1 MGEDRSRR
9 DEIEQRLKATE
20 ERFRIAQVAGG
31 IGWFE
36 WDLVTDA
43 WECTPHVAILFGFDP
58 ERPRPL
64 FGDWRSAIFID
75 DVPKLRS
82 AIEVASERGSPY
94 YVEFRVTHPDGRV
107 HWIAGKGEITKD
119 EIAQARRVAGVYYEI
134 SERKALEAQLLGFNE
149 SLEARVADRA
159 RQLTATA
166 GRLEETER
174 RFHLLIDAVTDYAI
188 FMLDTAGNVV
198 SWNPGAERIKGYS
211 SAEILGQHF
220 SRFYTEDDSQ
230 KGVPRIALATA
241 EQTGKY
247 EAEGWRC
254 RKDGTTF
261 MASVVINAIRD
272 VSGRLLG
279 FAKITRDITQR
290 TATEDQLR
298 QAQKME
304 AVGQLTGGVAH
315 DFNNLLTVIMGNLEH
330 LDRILPPTQPSQR
343 IIAAAL
349 RGASRAA
356 MLTHRLLAFSRRQPL
371 VPEILSVNKLVAGMS
386 DLMRRTLGEAILI
399 EAVLAGG
406 LWPTLA
412 DSNQL
417 ENALINLA
425 INARDAMPEGG
436 KLTIETSNTH
446 LDESYARMHGEVQP
460 GQYVGIFVTDTGIG
474 MAPETVAHAFEP
486 FFTTKEIGQGT
497 GLGLSQVYGFIKQS
511 DGHVKIYSEV
521 GEGTT
526 VKLYLPRHRGAED
539 VTDDR
544 QETKRLPQGRS
555 ELVLV
560 VEDDPD
566 VRDYTVEMVGD
577 LGYSVLSAP
586 DGASALR
593 LLDSHREVSLLFT
606 DVGLPGGMNGRQL
619 AEQALRRQ
627 PRLKVLYTTG
637 YARNA
642 IVHQGRLDPG
652 VEVIFKPFT
661 YSDLATTIRRV
672 LDD

>member
-1 MGEDRSRR
+1 MSEDRSRR
-9 DEIEQRLKATE
+9 DQIEQRLKATE

-36 WDLVTDA
+36 WDLGTDA
-43 WECTPHVAILFGFDP
+43 WECTPHVAFLFGFDP
-58 ERPRPL
+58 ETQRPL
-64 FGDWRSAIFID
+64 FADWQAAIFID

-82 AIEVASERGSPY
+82 AVEVASERGPY
-94 YVEFRVTHPDGRV
+94 YVEFRVTHPDGSV

-119 EIAQARRVAGVYYEI
+119 ETGQARRVAGVYYEI
-134 SERKALEAQLLGFNE
+134 SERKALEARFLALNE

-159 RQLTATA
+159 HQLAATA
-166 GRLEETER
+166 AQLEETES

-211 SAEILGQHF
+211 SAEILGRHF
-220 SRFYTEDDSQ
+220 SRFYTKDDRQ
-230 KGVPRIALATA
+230 KELPRTALAMA
-241 EQTGKY
+241 ARSGKY

-272 VSGRLLG
+272 ASGRLLG
-279 FAKITRDITQR
+279 FVKITRDITEKK
-290 TATEDQLR
+290 ATEEQLR

-330 LDRILPPTQPSQR
+330 LDRVLPPDQPSKR
-343 IIAAAL
+343 MIAAAL

-371 VPEILSVNKLVAGMS
+371 APEVLSVNKLVAGMS

-436 KLTIETSNTH
+436 KLTIETANTH
-446 LDESYARMHGEVQP
+446 LDETYARMNDEVQP

-474 MAPETVAHAFEP
+474 MAPDTVAHAFEP

-497 GLGLSQVYGFIKQS
+497 GLGLSQVFGFIKQS
-511 DGHVKIYSEV
+511 GGHVKIYSEV

-526 VKLYLPRHRGAED
+526 VKLYLPRYRGSENVVD
-539 VTDDR
+539 ER
-544 QETKRLPQGRS
+544 LESHQLPQGRS

-577 LGYSVLSAP
+577 LGYSVLSAS

-593 LLDSHREVSLLFT
+593 LLDSNREVSLLFT

-661 YSDLATTIRRV
+661 YSDLATKIRRV
-672 LDD
+672 LEG

>member
-1 MGEDRSRR
+1 MSEDKYPRAQ
-9 DEIEQRLKATE
+9 IEQRLKATE
-20 ERFRIAQVAGG
+20 ERFRIAQAAGG

-43 WECTPHVAILFGFDP
+43 WECSTHVAIMFGFDP
-58 ERPRPL
+58 ATPRPL
-64 FGDWRSAIFID
+64 FADWQPAIFID

-82 AIEVASERGSPY
+82 AVEVPGERGAY
-94 YVEFRVTHPDGRV
+94 YVEFRVTHPDGSV
-107 HWIAGKGEITKD
+107 HWIAGRGEVTKD
-119 EIAQARRVAGVYYEI
+119 DIGRARRVAGVYFEI
-134 SERKALEAQLLGFNE
+134 SERKALEARFLALNE

-159 RQLTATA
+159 RQLAATA
-166 GRLEETER
+166 AQLEETER
-174 RFHLLIDAVTDYAI
+174 RFHLLIDAVTEYAI

-220 SRFYTEDDSQ
+220 SRFYTEDDRR
-230 KGVPRIALATA
+230 KGLPRTALATA
-241 EQTGKY
+241 ERTGKY

-261 MASVVINAIRD
+261 VASVVINAIRD
-272 VSGRLLG
+272 ASGRLLG
-279 FAKITRDITQR
+279 FAKITRDITEKK
-290 TATEDQLR
+290 ATEEQLR

-315 DFNNLLTVIMGNLEH
+315 DFNNLLTVIMGNLDH
-330 LDRILPPTQPSQR
+330 LDRILPPTQPTQR
-343 IIAAAL
+343 IIAATL
-349 RGASRAA
+349 RAASRAA

-371 VPEILSVNKLVAGMS
+371 MPEVLSVNKLVAGMS
-386 DLMRRTLGEAILI
+386 DLMRRTLGEAVLI

-436 KLTIETSNTH
+436 KLTIETANTH
-446 LDESYARMHGEVQP
+446 LDEAYARMHDEVQP
-460 GQYVGIFVTDTGIG
+460 GQYVAIFVTDTGIG
-474 MAPETVAHAFEP
+474 MAPEIVARAFEP
-486 FFTTKEIGQGT
+486 FFTTKESGQGT

-511 DGHVKIYSEV
+511 GGHVKIYSEV
-521 GEGTT
+521 GLGTT
-526 VKLYLPRHRGAED
+526 VKLYLPRHQGTEQVVD
-539 VTDDR
+539 EKL
-544 QETKRLPQGRS
+544 ETHELPHGRS

-577 LGYSVLSAP
+577 LGYLVLSAP

-619 AEQALRRQ
+619 AEQALRQ
-627 PRLKVLYTTG
+627 KPRLKVLYTTG

-652 VEVIFKPFT
+652 VEVVFKPFT
-661 YSDLATTIRRV
+661 YSDLARKIRQV
-672 LDD
+672 LEN

>member
-1 MGEDRSRR
+1 MSEESSNR
-9 DEIEQRLKATE
+9 DQIEQRLKAIE

-43 WECTPHVAILFGFDP
+43 WEWTPHLAVLFGFDP
-58 ERPRPL
+58 ETPRPL
-64 FGDWRSAIFID
+64 FADWQPAIFID
-75 DVPKLRS
+75 DVPKLR
-82 AIEVASERGSPY
+82 AAVEIASERGPY
-94 YVEFRVTHPDGRV
+94 YVEFRVTHPDGSV
-107 HWIAGKGEITKD
+107 HWIAGRGEITKN
-119 EIAQARRVAGVYYEI
+119 ATGQARRVAGVYYEI
-134 SERKALEAQLLGFNE
+134 SERKALEAQFLALNE
-149 SLEARVADRA
+149 GLEARVADRA
-159 RQLTATA
+159 RQLAATA
-166 GRLEETER
+166 AQLAETER
-174 RFHLLIDAVTDYAI
+174 RFHLLIDGVTDYAI
-188 FMLDTAGNVV
+188 FMLDTAGNVI

-211 SAEILGQHF
+211 SAEILGHHF
-220 SRFYTEDDSQ
+220 SRFYTEDDRQ
-230 KGVPRIALATA
+230 KGLPRTALATA
-241 EQTGKY
+241 ERTGKY

-261 MASVVINAIRD
+261 MANVVINAIRD
-272 VSGRLLG
+272 ASGRLLG
-279 FAKITRDITQR
+279 FAKVTRDITEKK
-290 TATEDQLR
+290 AAEEQLR

-315 DFNNLLTVIMGNLEH
+315 DFNNLLTVIMGNLEN
-330 LDRILPPTQPSQR
+330 LDRILPPAPSTQR

-349 RGASRAA
+349 RAASRAA

-371 VPEILSVNKLVAGMS
+371 TPEVLSANKLVAGIS
-386 DLMRRTLGEAILI
+386 ELLRRTLGESILI
-399 EAVLAGG
+399 ETVLAGG

-412 DSNQL
+412 DGNQL

-436 KLTIETSNTH
+436 KLMIETANTH
-446 LDESYARMHGEVQP
+446 LDEAYARMHEEVEP
-460 GQYVGIFVTDTGIG
+460 GQYVGIFVTDTGVG
-474 MAPETVAHAFEP
+474 MARETVAHAFEP

-511 DGHVKIYSEV
+511 GGHVKIYSEV

-526 VKLYLPRHRGAED
+526 VKLYLPRHRGAENVID
-539 VTDDR
+539 ER
-544 QETKRLPQGRS
+544 PEAYQLPRGRS

-593 LLDSHREVSLLFT
+593 LLDTHRQVSLLFT

-619 AEQALRRQ
+619 AEQALQRQ

-642 IVHQGRLDPG
+642 IVNQGRLDPA
-652 VEVIFKPFT
+652 VEVVFKPFT
-661 YSDLATTIRRV
+661 YSDLATKIRHV
-672 LDD
+672 LEG